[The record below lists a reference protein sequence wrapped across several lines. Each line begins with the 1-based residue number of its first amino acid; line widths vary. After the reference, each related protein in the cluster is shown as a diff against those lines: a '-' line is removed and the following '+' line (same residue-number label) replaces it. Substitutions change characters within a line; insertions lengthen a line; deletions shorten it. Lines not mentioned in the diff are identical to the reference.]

1 MSSASHA
8 AALNNNNNNRDK
20 HAEKQQKISNNLSKI
35 ANNEKSNGAAKKQP
49 QGEKIQS
56 LKNQIEKQMKAYAKQ
71 EEYEEML
78 KLIKV
83 RDIFPKLFETEIHV
97 SQGSFLTGKK
107 QYFKLNLFLI
117 LETKFNFKR
126 QMARAR
132 NRSR

>member
-1 MSSASHA
+1 MSGASH
-8 AALNNNNNNRDK
+8 AALNNNNSRDK

-35 ANNEKSNGAAKKQP
+35 ANNDKSNVTKKQP

-83 RDIFPKLFETEIHV
+83 RHFFLLF
-97 SQGSFLTGKK
+97 F
-107 QYFKLNLFLI
+107 F
-117 LETKFNFKR
+117 
-126 QMARAR
+126 
-132 NRSR
+132 

>member
-1 MSSASHA
+1 MSGASHA
-8 AALNNNNNNRDK
+8 AALNNNNNRDK

-35 ANNEKSNGAAKKQP
+35 ANNDKSNGAKKQP

-83 RDIFPKLFETEIHV
+83 RDIFPKLFYCQLTTKRGPPALAARSFKSWCAPGLSPHA
-97 SQGSFLTGKK
+97 SQYLC
-107 QYFKLNLFLI
+107 
-117 LETKFNFKR
+117 TKSG
-126 QMARAR
+126 AGAW
-132 NRSR
+132 